1 MSISTDDKPH
11 TDDFA
16 RQAEPLRRELLAYCY
31 RMLGSV
37 DDAEE
42 VVQEVY
48 LDAWRAYH
56 AFEGRSSLRTW
67 LYRIATRACLKAA
80 ERSKRRPLPSNLVA
94 ASDNPYAELDSR
106 LTELPW
112 LQPLPDAMFVA
123 EPADPATIVIAR
135 ASMRL
140 ALIAALQQLPPR
152 QRAVLILRD
161 VLEWRA
167 AEVATLLDMTV
178 AAVNSALQ
186 RARSELPVSEENLEE
201 PAQPQ
206 RLAMLDRY
214 VAAFEN
220 ADVDGLI
227 AVLTDDASLEMPP
240 IPTWFAGR
248 DTIAAFLGPRMRA
261 YGPTS
266 FVAASANGQPAFGH
280 YVRDG
285 GSVYRPHALHV
296 LTVAATGISRIVLFQ
311 QPGAELFARFGL
323 PSQRA

>member
-1 MSISTDDKPH
+1 MPITTDDKPD

-80 ERSKRRPLPSNLVA
+80 ERSKRRPLPSNLA
-94 ASDNPYAELDSR
+94 AAGDPYAELDSWS
-106 LTELPW
+106 TELPW
-112 LQPLPDAMFVA
+112 LQPVPDAMFVA
-123 EPADPATIVIAR
+123 EQADPATIVIAR

-214 VAAFEN
+214 VAAFEK

-227 AVLTDDASLEMPP
+227 AVLTDDARLEMPP

-248 DTIAAFLGPRMRA
+248 NAVAAFLGPRMRA
-261 YGPTS
+261 YGPAS

-285 GSVYRPHALHV
+285 DSVYRPHALHV
-296 LTVAATGISRIVLFQ
+296 LTVAAKGISRIVLFQ
-311 QPGAELFARFGL
+311 QPGADLFARFGL
-323 PSQRA
+323 PPQFA

>member
-1 MSISTDDKPH
+1 MMSIITDDKPH
-11 TDDFA
+11 SRDFA
-16 RQAEPLRRELLAYCY
+16 SQAEPLRRELLAYCY

-48 LDAWRAYH
+48 LDAWRAFD

-67 LYRIATRACLKAA
+67 LYRIATRACWKAV
-80 ERSKRRPLPSNLVA
+80 EQRKGRPLPSNLVA
-94 ASDNPYAELDSR
+94 ASDNPYVEPDSR
-106 LTELPW
+106 SVDVPW
-112 LQPLPDAMFVA
+112 LQPVPDAMFVA
-123 EPADPATIVIAR
+123 QLADPATIVIAR

-161 VLEWRA
+161 VLQWRA

-178 AAVNSALQ
+178 AAVNSVLQ
-186 RARSELPVSEENLEE
+186 RARSALPVNEENLEE
-201 PAQPQ
+201 PADPQ
-206 RLAMLDRY
+206 RVAILDRY

-220 ADVDGLI
+220 ADVDGLV

-248 DTIAAFLGPRMRA
+248 GTVAAFLGTRMRA
-261 YGPTS
+261 LGPTS
-266 FVAASANGQPAFGH
+266 LVGASANGQPAFGQ
-280 YVRDG
+280 YVRDPDG
-285 GSVYRPHALHV
+285 VYRPHALHV
-296 LTVAATGISRIVLFQ
+296 LTLTATGVCRIVLFQ
-311 QPGAELFARFGL
+311 HPGADLFARFGL
-323 PSQRA
+323 PPHG